1 MAANTKQETIA
12 ICDRDLHKVVIIDYK
27 GRILGFYKGYEANI
41 MPCLYHT
48 GEFEPISVCSTKKG
62 DFIVS
67 GQNKDYP
74 FVLTP
79 LGKFIG
85 ILRLH
90 SLAHF
95 REISAMWADNEQN
108 VWTGHLRLGTIGIL
122 TPKVFKNDFCR
133 IQLPRLHQSNNAI

>member
-1 MAANTKQETIA
+1 MEQTIKWPVVMAANTKQETIA

-95 REISAMWADNEQN
+95 REIS
-108 VWTGHLRLGTIGIL
+108 GT
-122 TPKVFKNDFCR
+122 
-133 IQLPRLHQSNNAI
+133 